1 MLGTPHLGMVG
12 DEADKWIENHLVPQA
27 VDAAKKAIA
36 DGKKVVFLAEGGPI
50 DQMEEVAA
58 PSEQIMVGKA
68 LRDLGADTD
77 TWDDEATY
85 IDDEGPDGK
94 LRIDPKASATKALI
108 DRYGDPALVEAA
120 LVLDQWDQMVDT
132 NIKGLTYCTRAV
144 LPGMVARKSGH
155 VINMGSIAGDY
166 PYPGGNTYGATKA
179 FVKQFS
185 RNLRTDLL
193 GTRVRVTNIE
203 PGMAESEFSL
213 VRFGGDQAQADKVYA
228 GTEPLRPEDIA
239 EMVYWVVSLP
249 PHVNI
254 NSLEVMPTCQSSG
267 GLAISRDD

>member
-1 MLGTPHLGMVG
+1 MQKIILVTGATSGFGRVCAVKFVQNGWKVIATGRRRERLDDLVAELGSDKVLPIVLDVRDRGAVMDAVATLPSEFTPIDVLFNNAGLALGLEPAY
-12 DEADKWIENHLVPQA
+12 EAD
-27 VDAAKKAIA
+27 
-36 DGKKVVFLAEGGPI
+36 
-50 DQMEEVAA
+50 
-58 PSEQIMVGKA
+58 
-68 LRDLGADTD
+68 
-77 TWDDEATY
+77 
-85 IDDEGPDGK
+85 
-94 LRIDPKASATKALI
+94 
-108 DRYGDPALVEAA
+108 
-120 LVLDQWDQMVDT
+120 LDQWDQMVDT

-228 GTEPLRPEDIA
+228 GTEPLRSEDIA